1 MNARTEWLG
10 GNGTGDR
17 EAFQRSLDVS
27 GAGPVLLQTVISK
40 IVQLATN
47 REFGAVT
54 TLPRKPGSGDK
65 FYSNRRAAA
74 TTGAAWVAD
83 TTEPT
88 ESEGAY
94 TQVGFTYQTLLGR
107 VKVTRKLIARG
118 RTYGDVLAT
127 ELTGKAED
135 WTNELES
142 ASFIGDS
149 ASSTYQIDGLL
160 TLISGVSGQ
169 TVANTNASGGTALD
183 LDALDNAI
191 QTVKGSTNQAAM
203 RIYVS
208 RKGKRLL
215 NAALQSQQRFNDS
228 IVIDAGFSVTS
239 YNGIPVIETT
249 GIPDVLT
256 WNPAT
261 PKVLAYSGGATT
273 AAVIVNT
280 NYVFYSELTPM
291 TVMPLA
297 KKSSQYDEYDMFAD
311 LALVLDNPKGAAILA
326 GLS

>member
-27 GAGPVLLQTVISK
+27 GAGSVLLQTVISK

-74 TTGAAWVAD
+74 TTGGGWVAD
-83 TTEPT
+83 TAEPI
-88 ESEGAY
+88 ESEGTY
-94 TQVGFTYQTLLGR
+94 TQVGFIYQTLLGR
-107 VKVTRKLIARG
+107 VKVTRKLVARG

-135 WTNELES
+135 WTNDLES
-142 ASFIGDS
+142 ATFIGDS
-149 ASSTYQIDGLL
+149 STSTYQIDGLI

-228 IVIDAGFSVTS
+228 IVIDAGFAVTS

>member
-27 GAGPVLLQTVISK
+27 GAGSVLLQTVISK

-74 TTGAAWVAD
+74 TTGGGWVAD
-83 TTEPT
+83 TAEPI
-88 ESEGAY
+88 ESEGTY
-94 TQVGFTYQTLLGR
+94 SQVGFTYQTLLGR
-107 VKVTRKLIARG
+107 VKVTRKLVARG

-135 WTNELES
+135 WTNDLES
-142 ASFIGDS
+142 ATFIGDS
-149 ASSTYQIDGLL
+149 STSTYQIDGLI

-228 IVIDAGFSVTS
+228 IVIDAGFAVTS